1 MVKRFSLYLA
11 ILLVFTVGP
20 AVPGQKSQQNCDFSI
35 VGTWKAADGG
45 ATPLFVT
52 FAADGTIVVRMS
64 PGLEGEI
71 LGQGTYKLDYPESPK
86 AIEIIVTKAAGVLAL
101 GTTSMAMTVSTDS
114 SFTTTGL
121 TRGPMR
127 WVRLEPAR
135 HFLVFAARQG
145 NPSLVGPA
153 FAILIRKEG
162 RQTQIEAAGLYFD
175 NEDKNFGPIPA
186 RLYNE
191 FMTEPQSRTDVM
203 LRLEIT
209 RGEYERG
216 LKIMRDW
223 ERRAREGTLL
233 YPPANP
239 RGLYFDTSILL
250 KQIAESINQCGE
262 KMKLY
267 DLNWRS
273 DDEVAVKYSAPQVPY
288 QYLKRLQELNKKNH
302 VSDKEFGE
310 PGHSTRAGGAQ

>member
-20 AVPGQKSQQNCDFSI
+20 ACLGQQNCDFNI
-35 VGTWKAADGG
+35 VGTWKAANG

-52 FAADGTIVVRMS
+52 FAANGAVAVRKS
-64 PGLEGEI
+64 PGLEGKI
-71 LGQGTYKLDYPESPK
+71 LGRGTYKLDYPKSPK
-86 AIEIIVTKAAGVLAL
+86 AIELVGTKAAGVLAL
-101 GTTSMAMTVSTDS
+101 GTTSMAMTVSDDS
-114 SFTTTGL
+114 SFTTTGP
-121 TRGPMR
+121 TRQPMR

-135 HFLVFAARQG
+135 HFLVLAARQG

-153 FAILIRKEG
+153 FAILIRKEV

-186 RLYNE
+186 TLYSE
-191 FMTEPQSRTDVM
+191 FMTEPGSRTDVM

-216 LKIMRDW
+216 LKIMQDW

-239 RGLYFDTSILL
+239 RGLYLDTSILL
-250 KQIAESINQCGE
+250 KQIAESVNQCGE
-262 KMKLY
+262 KIKLY

-273 DDEVAVKYSAPQVPY
+273 DDEVAVNYNAPQVPY

-310 PGHSTRAGGAQ
+310 PGHSTRAGGTQ